1 MISFNKL
8 NRKIKRIIVKTLKS
22 SRKLKRI
29 IRNYKIGSFLF
40 RMEIGALKRMPYA
53 YICFN
58 AAKLAKRLGYN
69 RISVIEYGVG
79 EGAGLLSLEEYS
91 KEIEKIFGIQIDI
104 YGFDSGKGLPEP
116 TDYRD
121 LPYHWKKGFFSMN
134 KNDLANKLKKAK
146 LIIGDI
152 EETSKTFFSNNKPA
166 PIGAVIHDFDYYS
179 PTKVALSMMNEN
191 TNFFL
196 PRVFSYFDDTI
207 GSDIEL
213 FNDYTG
219 ERLAINEFNS
229 NSSDI
234 KIAAPYHF
242 LSQSRE
248 TWHHQIW
255 IIHFFKNLKYNLFIS
270 DNNPRLPN

>member
-1 MISFNKL
+1 MISFK
-8 NRKIKRIIVKTLKS
+8 KIIKKFRRIIINILQS

-29 IRNYKIGSFLF
+29 IRNFEIGSFSF
-40 RMEIGALKRMPYA
+40 RMETNALKRMPYA

-58 AAKLAKRLGYN
+58 AAKLAKKLGYD

-79 EGAGLLSLEEYS
+79 GGAGLLSLEEYTE
-91 KEIEKIFGIQIDI
+91 EIKKMLGVQIDI
-104 YGFDSGKGLPEP
+104 YGFDTGQGLPKP

-121 LPYHWKKGFFSMN
+121 LPYHWKEGFFSMD
-134 KNDLANKLKKAK
+134 KNDLLKKLKKAK
-146 LIIGDI
+146 LILGNI
-152 EETSKTFFSNNKPA
+152 EETSKTFFSDYKPA

-179 PTKVALSMMNEN
+179 PTKIALSMMKDNK
-191 TNFFL
+191 NFFL

-207 GSDIEL
+207 GTDIEL

-229 NSSDI
+229 NNTDI
-234 KIAAPYHF
+234 KITRPYHF
-242 LSQSRE
+242 LAQSKE

-255 IIHFFKNLKYNLFIS
+255 IIHFFKHLKYNSFIS
-270 DNNPRLPN
+270 QDNPQLPI